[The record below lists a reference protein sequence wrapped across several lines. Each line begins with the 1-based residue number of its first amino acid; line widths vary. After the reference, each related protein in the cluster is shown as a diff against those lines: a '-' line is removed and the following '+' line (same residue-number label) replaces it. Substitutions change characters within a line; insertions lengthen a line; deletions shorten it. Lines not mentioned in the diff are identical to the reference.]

1 MKRAS
6 PASSRAA
13 LKKAIA
19 LKKAHRR
26 DRARAIFAALCFGCA
41 VAFLLFVP
49 VGTPWQNKSKTDD
62 PRQQRQAQAQQQQAQ
77 QQSNDDLQTG
87 PIVFMPMLGD
97 ECRMRVID
105 NETWRI
111 QDKGVVSCETALAQ
125 TSISTGKQLSIAR
138 ADAIRAGFSKR

>member
-6 PASSRAA
+6 PVSSRAA

-62 PRQQRQAQAQQQQAQ
+62 PRQQRQAQAQKQGD
-77 QQSNDDLQTG
+77 DDLQTG